1 MSITAKELARVLG
14 ISATAVSM
22 ALNNKP
28 GVSTETRA
36 RIIRAAEEHG
46 YDFTKIKR
54 APGRDGSVYIIFYKT
69 HNAILS
75 YTPIFNELYDGVKS
89 VCQKE
94 HFAVKMMQFY
104 EKTDLLEDCFSSLRV
119 SDCRGIILVGT
130 EIRQEACRQFLS
142 LGYPIVLLDTYF
154 DSLDCTSV
162 LINNIQG
169 AYLATNYLIGT
180 ARTQPGYLKS
190 GYPIPNFV
198 QRQEG
203 YFKAIKESGMSPS
216 RCVVHTLSPSI
227 EAAMADMLEI
237 IDRKDTLARC
247 YFADNDIIAIGAMK
261 ALLLRGYRIP
271 EDIACVGFDNISESR
286 IIEPS
291 LSTIDVPRHYMGMT
305 AARLLIGQID
315 TKVVH
320 PIKVEIATRLVKR
333 FSTAICQQNRDTDPT
348 SLSLPW
354 QG

>member
-1 MSITAKELARVLG
+1 MSITAKELARKLG

-36 RIIRAAEEHG
+36 KIIKTAEEQG
-46 YDFTKIKR
+46 YDFTKVKKT
-54 APGRDGSVYIIFYKT
+54 PGREGSVYIIFYKT

-94 HFAVKMMQFY
+94 HFAVKMMPFY
-104 EKTDLLEDCFSSLRV
+104 EKTDLLEDCFSDLRI

-130 EIRQEACRQFLS
+130 EIRPEVCRQFLS
-142 LGYPIVLLDTYF
+142 LGYPTILLDTYF

-162 LINNIQG
+162 LINNTQG
-169 AYLATNYLIGT
+169 AYLATNYLIST
-180 ARTQPGYLKS
+180 ARTQPGYLQS
-190 GYPIPNFV
+190 SYSIPNFV

-203 YFKAIKESGMSPS
+203 YFKAIKENGMSPS
-216 RCVVHTLSPSI
+216 RSIVHKLSPSI

-237 IDRKDTLARC
+237 IDRNDTLAKS

-261 ALLLRGYRIP
+261 ALMLRGYRIP
-271 EDIACVGFDNISESR
+271 EDISCVGFDNISESR
-286 IIEPS
+286 IIDPS
-291 LSTIDVPRHYMGMT
+291 LTTVDVPRHYIGMT
-305 AARLLIGQID
+305 AARLLIEQMD
-315 TKVVH
+315 TKMVH
-320 PIKVEIATRLVKR
+320 AIKIEAATRLVKR
-333 FSTAICQQNRDTDPT
+333 FSTVKR
-348 SLSLPW
+348 
-354 QG
+354 G

>member
-1 MSITAKELARVLG
+1 MSVTAKELAQKLG

-36 RIIRAAEEHG
+36 KIIKAAEEYG
-46 YDFTKIKR
+46 YDFSKIKKT
-54 APGRDGSVYIIFYKT
+54 PGRDGSVYIIFYKT
-69 HNAILS
+69 HDAILS
-75 YTPIFNELYDGVKS
+75 YTPIFNELYDGVRS

-94 HFAVKMMQFY
+94 HFAVKIMQFY
-104 EKTDLLEDCFSSLRV
+104 EKMEILEDCFSSLRI

-130 EIRQEACRQFLS
+130 EIHQEVCQQFLS
-142 LGYPIVLLDTYF
+142 LGYPLVLLDTYF

-162 LINNIQG
+162 LINNAQG
-169 AYLATNYLIGT
+169 AYLATNYLIST
-180 ARTQPGYLKS
+180 SRNQPGYLQS
-190 GYPIPNFV
+190 GYSIPNFV

-203 YFKAIKESGMSPS
+203 YFKAIKENGMSPS
-216 RCVVHTLSPSI
+216 RSVIHRLSPSI

-237 IDRKDTLARC
+237 IDRKDALAKC

-271 EDIACVGFDNISESR
+271 EDIACVGFDNISESK

-291 LSTIDVPRHYMGMT
+291 LTTIDVPRHYIGRT
-305 AARLLIGQID
+305 AARLLIEQID
-315 TKVVH
+315 TKIVH
-320 PIKVEIATRLVKR
+320 PAKVEISTRLVKR
-333 FSTAICQQNRDTDPT
+333 FSTTEYRQD
-348 SLSLPW
+348 
-354 QG
+354 